1 MKFLHTADWHL
12 GRILKGE
19 SLTEEQEWLLHHR
32 FLPLVDEEKPDVI
45 LLAGDVYD
53 RSLPPEEAVT
63 LFDEITEEI
72 VGKRHIP
79 MIVISGN
86 HDSSERLAVTSRLL
100 SSQGLYLFGPL
111 ERIKPVIL
119 KDEYG
124 EVAFLPLPYAEPAKV
139 RVMMNLLGMEGA
151 EEITTY
157 EDGERALS
165 EYLLSMLPEKGDGMR
180 KVAIAHIFAAG
191 GETSASERHL
201 TMSLGGHDQISD
213 TVFAPYCYTALGHL
227 HRPQHTR
234 KDVEAIQYSG
244 SLMRYSFDEVKQK
257 KGVLIGNL
265 DGEGN
270 VTTTFIPL
278 MPRRNV
284 RELTGDFDFL
294 MGEEMEASED
304 YLQINLTDSSPVID
318 AMQKLRTKFP
328 NALSVSQDMGMK
340 EDEGSR
346 LEGLEMLTDDE
357 VLSQFV
363 QMFRENPLSEEERKL
378 AEEVWHEVYKGENS

>member
-19 SLTEEQEWLLHHR
+19 SLTEEQEWLLRNR

-119 KDEYG
+119 KDEFG

-139 RVMMNLLGMEGA
+139 RVMMNLLGMEGT

-165 EYLLSMLPEKGDGMR
+165 DHLLSMLPEKGDNMR
-180 KVAIAHIFAAG
+180 KVAIAHVFAAG

-278 MPRRNV
+278 IPRRNV

-294 MGEEMEASED
+294 MGEEMEGSED
-304 YLQINLTDSSPVID
+304 YLQINLTDSTPVID

-378 AEEVWHEVYKGENS
+378 AEEVWHEVYKGENP